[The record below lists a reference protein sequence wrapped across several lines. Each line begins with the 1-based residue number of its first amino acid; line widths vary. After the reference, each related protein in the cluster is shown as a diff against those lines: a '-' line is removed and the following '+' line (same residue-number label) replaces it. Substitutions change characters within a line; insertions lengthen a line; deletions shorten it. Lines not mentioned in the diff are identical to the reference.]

1 MQGGVQVHVA
11 GGGLEWRGLHGGS
24 SGSYYAVGSQVF
36 FALAVTVEN
45 CREVESSNNSPQ
57 ILDEGSDCAHHLKCF
72 HRCLSDTCTST
83 VPVNTVL
90 GALSLLLLALS
101 CVYWLFRAPL
111 DEARWTR
118 PTSTRRYGS
127 RRINPTRPCTHPA
140 SPPTIFSTK
149 IGSHGSEQEEVTK
162 VCHRTHRPR
171 LCRCQPRHKHRRRLC
186 QKCHLQ
192 HELREHAAGQVPQ
205 RLPLPMH
212 PPPCQILAPQSA
224 HSALLSS
231 ATSCGLCARSSTLN
245 GRRAVSRPW
254 NWSRYAGSST
264 TPLRSSAG

>member
-24 SGSYYAVGSQVF
+24 SGSYAVGSQVF
-36 FALAVTVEN
+36 FRSAAVTVFSRTAAKFQQFSPN
-45 CREVESSNNSPQ
+45 PRCTCGLRTSPEVFP
-57 ILDEGSDCAHHLKCF
+57 LVFVGY
-72 HRCLSDTCTST
+72 CTST

-90 GALSLLLLALS
+90 GASL
-101 CVYWLFRAPL
+101 VFFHWLFRVAL

-140 SPPTIFSTK
+140 RLPTIFSTK

-171 LCRCQPRHKHRRRLC
+171 LCRSQPRHKHRRRLC

-212 PPPCQILAPQSA
+212 PPPFQILAPQSA